1 MNLVALL
8 SQVDAGQSA
17 VLPPILAPGAEAVV
31 PSQPLAG

>member
-31 PSQPLAG
+31 P